1 MPKCTKT
8 NNGIHLTYN
17 AGGRHLEGQKS
28 IVYVKCDRTK
38 VDIKDAIFNVFN
50 EYEWKFG
57 LSHLCGCGN
66 GCRSEIPLTSSAAKE
81 NSYIAVEIAVPT
93 AGGLL
98 LIGLAVTIWWKWRN
112 NQRDDERRP
121 LRQDGPRQEGADI
134 IHDVS
139 HGSDFERRPAP
150 VEPSRKKD
158 NNLRRVSI

>member
-1 MPKCTKT
+1 MQLAQFSRWLWT
-8 NNGIHLTYN
+8 GI
-17 AGGRHLEGQKS
+17 
-28 IVYVKCDRTK
+28 
-38 VDIKDAIFNVFN
+38 
-50 EYEWKFG
+50 W
-57 LSHLCGCGN
+57 
-66 GCRSEIPLTSSAAKE
+66 
-81 NSYIAVEIAVPT
+81 NSTYIAVEIAVPT

-158 NNLRRVSI
+158 NNLRRVSIWVANVKEMELFDSMYFLMRVPILLSLKITSPKTMFIVS